1 MAAPHPVLAHRA
13 ETLAK
18 YGARAMDLA
27 IGAFECR
34 ECKTEVPDPALRI
47 IGSIAYRDLDSLI
60 AFAVKLGG
68 DIGRDGGP
76 PCPTCARRST
86 LERFDYH
93 AFHSGTGRDLIVRFF
108 SKPTLMGKSRQDL
121 AWWTPGS
128 EPVTIATLSPEQK
141 DVVARDALLRAA
153 QTDMEI
159 HGIESSQAI
168 ATIERALEGIP
179 GDPDLLRF
187 VALLLSA
194 GRSGLAGA
202 ICDAHVARNPDD
214 TAGHFALADVVI
226 QLVAHGAW
234 PIEKLDEAERSLQ
247 RVLEID
253 SHHVEGRM
261 ALGTLL
267 RLRGKEREALAWYR
281 ALLREHKDFGPLHF
295 NIGSILLSL
304 REGGPAL
311 EHFVAGEA
319 LDLSDPDYPLGRARA
334 LALLG
339 RMDEARGALEKAR
352 LMAPDY
358 AKVAQVAKE
367 LGSS

>member
-13 ETLAK
+13 ESLAK
-18 YGARAMDLA
+18 YGARTMDVSL
-27 IGAFECR
+27 GAFECGA
-34 ECKTEVPDPALRI
+34 CQTEVPDPALRI

-68 DIGRDGGP
+68 DIGRDGP
-76 PCPTCARRST
+76 VCPACGKRSA
-86 LERFDYH
+86 LARFDYH
-93 AFHSGTGRDLIVRFF
+93 AFHSGTGRDLVVRYFP
-108 SKPTLMGKSRQDL
+108 KPTLLGKSRQEL

-128 EPVTIATLSPEQK
+128 EPVTIVTLSPEQR
-141 DVVARDALLRAA
+141 DVVARDALVRAA

-159 HGIESSQAI
+159 HGIESTQAL
-168 ATIERALEGIP
+168 AAIERALEGIP
-179 GDPDLLRF
+179 GDPELLRF
-187 VALLLSA
+187 VSLLLSA

-202 ICDAHVARNPDD
+202 ICDAHIAGHPED

-226 QLVAHGAW
+226 RLVAHGAW
-234 PIEKLDEAERSLQ
+234 GLEKLEDAEKSLQ

-253 SHHVEGRM
+253 SFHVEGRM

-304 REGGPAL
+304 RDGEPAL
-311 EHFVAGEA
+311 EHFTTGEA

-339 RMDEARGALEKAR
+339 RLDEARAALEKAR
-352 LMAPDY
+352 RMAPDY

-367 LGSS
+367 LG